1 MPLPARGKTVGPKSH
16 LPRGAPAG
24 TDSAMGEQLPAPSAA
39 TEKKFAMVLSVAAGV
54 LLLALK
60 AVAWAW
66 TGSTAILSDLGE
78 SAAHL
83 VAVGFAA
90 YSLWLTLRPADAN
103 HLYGHAKVSF
113 FSAGFEG
120 AMIMAAALYILYE
133 AAGAALCGPELSHLP
148 VGLALTAVAAALN
161 GALGWHLVRTGK
173 KRGSIILEANGH
185 HVLTD
190 CWTSLGVLVALGL
203 VQATGWLYWDP
214 LFAAAAALNILVS
227 GVRLVRRSISGLMDA
242 TDPAVHREIR
252 EIVDSETRK
261 HGITH
266 HNLRHRNIGDA
277 HLVELH
283 LTFPREVLLRDAHT
297 VATEIERAVENRI
310 HPAAHVITHLECD
323 GDHDGEE
330 A

>member
-1 MPLPARGKTVGPKSH
+1 
-16 LPRGAPAG
+16 
-24 TDSAMGEQLPAPSAA
+24 MGEHLPAPSAA
-39 TEKKFAMVLSVAAGV
+39 AEKKFAMGLSVAAGIF
-54 LLLALK
+54 LLALK
-60 AVAWAW
+60 ALAWVY

-120 AMIMAAALYILYE
+120 AAIMAAALYILYE
-133 AAGAALCGPELSHLP
+133 AAGAAIRGPELAHLP
-148 VGLALTAVAAALN
+148 VGLALTALAAALN
-161 GALGWHLVRTGK
+161 GALGWHLVRTGR

-203 VQATGWLYWDP
+203 VQWTGWLYWDP

-227 GVRLVRRSISGLMDA
+227 GIRLVRRSVSGLMDA
-242 TDPAVHREIR
+242 TDPAVHREIE
-252 EIVDSETRK
+252 EIVAGETRK

-283 LTFPREVLLRDAHT
+283 LVFPRDVSLRDAHRL
-297 VATEIERAVENRI
+297 ATEIEKAVEDRVR
-310 HPAAHVITHLECD
+310 PAAHVITHLECD

-330 A
+330 S

>member
-1 MPLPARGKTVGPKSH
+1 MR
-16 LPRGAPAG
+16 
-24 TDSAMGEQLPAPSAA
+24 AMGEALPAPSAA
-39 TEKKFAMVLSVAAGV
+39 AEKKFAMTLSVAAGL

-60 AVAWAW
+60 AFAWAW

-83 VAVGFAA
+83 VAVAFAA

-120 AMIMAAALYILYE
+120 AMIIAAAFYILYE
-133 AAGAALCGPELSHLP
+133 AVRAAIQGPSLSHIP
-148 VGLALTAVAAALN
+148 VGLALTAVAAVLN
-161 GALGWHLVRTGK
+161 GVLGWHLVRTGK

-190 CWTSLGVLVALGL
+190 CWTSLGVLIALGL
-203 VQATGWLYWDP
+203 VMLTGWPYWDP

-227 GVRLVRRSISGLMDA
+227 GVGLLRRSVSGLMDA
-242 TDPAVHREIR
+242 ADPAVHREI
-252 EIVDSETRK
+252 EKIVTAETNR

-277 HLVELH
+277 YLVELH
-283 LTFPREVLLRDAHT
+283 LAFPSNILLRDAHR
-297 VATEIERAVENRI
+297 VATEIEESLEKNI
-310 HPAAHVITHLECD
+310 HPAAHVTTHLECE
-323 GDHDGEE
+323 GDHEE
-330 A
+330 AAGP